1 MFIDA
6 HAHIYESNVEEILT
20 RAKDALV
27 DFVICPA
34 SDFKSIEETLKIA
47 EKYEMVYA
55 CIGFHPQDAEQYL
68 NGGKQFL
75 IDMAKNK
82 KVVGIGEIGLDYHFG
97 GENKELQKQIFDEQI
112 KLASELNL
120 PIVVHI
126 RDAMEDA
133 LQILQDNAHILKGG
147 VVHCFNGEKYHAE
160 KIMELGLD
168 FTVGGVLTFKNAE
181 HLRDVVKSLPIETLM
196 LETDTPYLSPEP
208 YRGKVNE
215 PKNVVLVAQKLAEI
229 KGDNIENIAKITS
242 KNVKKVFK
250 I

>member
-6 HAHIYESNVEEILT
+6 HAHIYESDVKAVLA
-20 RAKDALV
+20 RAKEALV
-27 DFVICPA
+27 DFVICPG
-34 SDFKSIEETLKIA
+34 SDFESINKTLEIA
-47 EKYEMVYA
+47 EENPEVFA

-68 NGGKQFL
+68 NGGREFL
-75 IDMAKNK
+75 IEKAANK
-82 KVVGIGEIGLDYHFG
+82 KVVAIGEIGLDYHFG
-97 GENKELQKQIFDEQI
+97 GEDKNLQKQIFDEQI
-112 KLASELNL
+112 KLASSLNL

-133 LQILQDNAHILKGG
+133 LQILQSNAEILKGG
-147 VVHCFNGEKYHAE
+147 VVHCFSGEGQDAQ
-160 KIMELGLD
+160 KIMALGLD
-168 FTVGGVLTFKNAE
+168 FTVGGALTFKNAA
-181 HLRDVVKSLPIETLM
+181 HLREVVAGIPLDRLM
-196 LETDTPYLSPEP
+196 LETDTPYLAPEP

-229 KGDNIENIAKITS
+229 KGENIENIAKITS